1 MRWRKKTQSD
11 NPKNTDKRRQL
22 VSIWLES
29 CSDALPREEEV
40 CVRGRWWPHQGN
52 LLVRVKASLPG
63 KICKPIYNFLS
74 GDGRTRGEINGLSQV
89 KKFIWRAQPML
100 TSEELFA
107 KVNPP
112 PKSSFSLNAHSA
124 LWNIYI
130 QMDLFSIPRVTM
142 ITWQLLVLRP
152 SLMTLW
158 KISQNVYMFFLID
171 FVPSSLLLLQNWN
184 KMWSDQID
192 SNSEHLLQ
200 ARCLVYTGDCS
211 QNLERI
217 PKLNWIKTYT
227 WMELWE

>member
-1 MRWRKKTQSD
+1 M
-11 NPKNTDKRRQL
+11 
-22 VSIWLES
+22 SIWLES

-158 KISQNVYMFFLID
+158 KDLAKCLHVFPYWFCALITIIIAKLKQNVIR
-171 FVPSSLLLLQNWN
+171 PNWF
-184 KMWSDQID
+184 KFWTSFT
-192 SNSEHLLQ
+192 STVS
-200 ARCLVYTGDCS
+200 RVYWWLFTES
-211 QNLERI
+211 WENTKTE
-217 PKLNWIKTYT
+217 LN
-227 WMELWE
+227 